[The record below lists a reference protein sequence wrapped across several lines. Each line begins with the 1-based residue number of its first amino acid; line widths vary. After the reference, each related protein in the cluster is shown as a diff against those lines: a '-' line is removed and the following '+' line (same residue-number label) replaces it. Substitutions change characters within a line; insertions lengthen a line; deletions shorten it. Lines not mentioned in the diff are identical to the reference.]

1 MSRDVGPDHISPAQ
15 WSQAMGMARQV
26 CARIFR
32 DGGRPADAV
41 AAFGAMPEDADL
53 LDWDKAVE
61 RLAGEICVAPMRRA
75 A

>member
-1 MSRDVGPDHISPAQ
+1 MFRDISPDHLSPVQ
-15 WSQAMGMARQV
+15 WTQAMGVARQV

-32 DGGRPADAV
+32 DGGAPADALV
-41 AAFGAMPEDADL
+41 AFGMTSDDNA

-61 RLAGEICVAPMRRA
+61 RMANEICTQPMRRA